1 MTRTERAFAIL
12 LILSDRRVVTAAEL
26 ATRFEVSIRTIY
38 RDVEMLS
45 ETGVPVYAE
54 RGMRGGYRLLE
65 GYFLPPVAFT
75 RAEAVA
81 ALMGLAVVRSL
92 RAPPYALAL
101 DSAERKLV
109 AALPSKLR
117 PILAETGRLI
127 GVEPP
132 ATDAFH
138 PEMPSAPPA
147 DLAAALKAEGR
158 AIETFL
164 DAVLDG
170 TLVRLTYATPYR
182 DGGTAETIEAAPLG
196 VLWDRDRWYLLG
208 RRASGGSERMWRA
221 DRVTAIE
228 PSMATVAPDPR
239 FDVRAKLGRRW
250 LTQAMEQ
257 WAGSSPVRL
266 RLTTAQADRLRGDWY
281 FRHAAFRPDMPGTV
295 YMTYGENDPAKVFEL
310 VRWLGPGAE
319 LLEPKAWRERLC
331 AELAAMAELY
341 YAG

>member
-38 RDVEMLS
+38 RDVDMLS
-45 ETGVPVYAE
+45 ATGVPVYAE

-81 ALMGLAVVRSL
+81 ALMGLAVVKSL
-92 RAPPYALAL
+92 RAPPYAVAL

-117 PILAETGRLI
+117 PALAETARLI

-138 PEMPSAPPA
+138 PEMTAAQPP
-147 DLAAALKAEGR
+147 DIDAALKAEGR

-182 DGGTAETIEAAPLG
+182 DGGVPEAIEAAPLG
-196 VLWDRDRWYLLG
+196 VLWDRGRWYLLG
-208 RRASGGSERMWRA
+208 RRSTGGSERMWRA
-221 DRVTAIE
+221 DRVAGIE
-228 PSMATVAPDPR
+228 PSMATVAPDTG
-239 FDVRAKLGRRW
+239 FDVRSKLGRRW

-257 WAGSSPVRL
+257 WAGSNPVRL
-266 RLTTAQADRLRGDWY
+266 RVTAAQADRLRGDWY
-281 FRHAAFRPDMPGTV
+281 FRHAAYRPGAAGTV

-319 LLEPKAWRERLC
+319 LLEPAAWRQQLG
-331 AELAAMAELY
+331 AELAGMSAVY